1 MTIATFISGYF
12 LAALGWAM
20 FWAIK
25 MTAQSIINLKYLNV
39 RN

>member
-1 MTIATFISGYF
+1 MTIATFIYGYF

-20 FWAIK
+20 FWAIQ
-25 MTAQSIINLKYLNV
+25 MTIRSLINLKYLKI

>member
-1 MTIATFISGYF
+1 MTFAIFFYGYY

-20 FWAIK
+20 FWAIQ
-25 MTAQSIINLKYLNV
+25 MTAISVIKLKYLYI